1 MATDILKIY
10 AFGGLSIQQ
19 SGNPIKNFVSRKADA
34 LVVYL
39 AHERGE
45 HPRELLGELLWDDL
59 TQERTMGNLRT
70 VLSSLQGQLAPYLT
84 VTRQTIA
91 INPDVQIWL
100 DTQEFEAELDSIEQQ
115 AAIQG
120 GISRTAAIKLKNI
133 LELFKG
139 DFLAGFNLRDSRG
152 FEGWQLLQ
160 RERLRGRVI
169 EAKHRL
175 VEHHLETHQYG
186 TGIVQAL
193 NLLQLDP
200 LWEDTHRQLMLL
212 YARSGQRN
220 AAIAQYES
228 CRTLLDEELGV
239 EPDAETQTLYRQIQ
253 TGKVAVAVEVKVP
266 PHNLPLLKTPF
277 IDRPIDM
284 EHVTSALENIQCRL
298 LTVLGPGGS
307 GKTRLAVQAAM
318 NQLTNAA
325 DGVFFVNLAPVQ
337 IAERLVS
344 SILDIFQTD
353 RNRQTNE
360 LEELVR
366 YLSQKQLLI
375 VLDNFEQL
383 VSSAEIISGLLER
396 CPDVKFLVTSRER
409 LNVQEE
415 WIVTVSGMPFPDAAG
430 PELELY
436 GAVQLFKQTA
446 LRISPGFSVTS
457 TANEVIRIC
466 KLVQGMPLALEL
478 AASCLRMQTCAQVA
492 DEIALNL
499 DVLQTSLRN
508 MPERHRSMRATFEAS
523 WSLLTG
529 TEQQALKRLSVFRGK
544 FEKQAGQQ
552 VAKAPLS
559 VLLALQDKSLLQA
572 HEGYFEIHPLLQQFV
587 AEKLQQQPDEARDS
601 ESAHCLFY
609 TQRLAQYET
618 QLNQD
623 TILEIVAKM
632 AGDMNNI
639 RAAWDYA
646 AQTGQA
652 ELLIQFLK
660 PLYSYFD
667 VQCRY
672 LEGEE
677 TFAKAGHLL
686 TARSNNVPAA
696 RMRVLQGSMLVCMSR
711 YAEAHVAIREGLPI
725 LQQKGLS
732 WEVRIGLASLGTIH
746 YASGDYQ
753 AAWSFY
759 ESALPYYQKAEE
771 IAEVVNIL
779 VRLGDIAAVLGDYE
793 KARRLLDEN
802 AVHIDRMTSKRGRI
816 LFLTTLGDLE
826 YKTGNYRIAGQRF
839 EESLSLSEQMND
851 STSRG
856 VALVSLGR
864 IAYALGAYE
873 DALQLCKKS
882 VDVFRELHNR
892 WSESFGIAHIGRAY
906 HALGSYPDA
915 LAHYAA
921 ALAICREMGNRWVM
935 SFTLR
940 QVSKTR
946 LSMGDVAEASRNA
959 LKAVELAR
967 EIKATPL
974 LLDAL
979 TGAAEILEC
988 TNRITEAAEIAVF
1001 VSEHP
1006 NSEYDTCQAA
1016 NLLLTRIQHS
1026 IDVPL
1031 RRATLHETT
1040 IEMLISQLDSLTA
1053 SEP

>member
-10 AFGGLSIQQ
+10 TFGGLSIQQ
-19 SGNPIKNFVSRKADA
+19 IGNPVNNFVSRKADA
-34 LVVYL
+34 LFVYL

-59 TQERTMGNLRT
+59 TQTRTMGNLRT
-70 VLSSLQGQLAPYLT
+70 VLSSLQNQLAPYLI

-91 INPDVQIWL
+91 INPDVQLWL
-100 DTQEFEAELDSIEQQ
+100 DTQEFETELDHIEKQ

-120 GISRTAAIKLKNI
+120 GISRTAATSLKNI

-152 FEGWQLLQ
+152 FEGWQMLQ

-212 YARSGQRN
+212 YAQSGQRS

-228 CRTLLDEELGV
+228 CRALLDEELGV

-253 TGKVAVAVEVKVP
+253 TGKVTAAVEVKVP

-284 EHVTSALENIQCRL
+284 EHVTTALENVQCRL
-298 LTVLGPGGS
+298 LTILGPGGS
-307 GKTRLAVQAAM
+307 GKTRLAVQVAM
-318 NQLTNAA
+318 NQLTNVA

-337 IAERLVS
+337 AAERLVS

-383 VSSAEIISGLLER
+383 VSGAEIIPELLER

-415 WIVTVSGMPFPDAAG
+415 WIVAVSGMPYPNAPG

-446 LRISPGFSVTS
+446 LRISPGFSTTN
-457 TANEVIRIC
+457 TAKEVIRIC

-478 AASCLRMQTCAQVA
+478 AASCLRVQTCAQVA

-499 DVLQTSLRN
+499 DVLQTSVRN
-508 MPERHRSMRATFEAS
+508 MPERHRSIRATFETS
-523 WSLLTG
+523 WDLLSDA
-529 TEQQALKRLSVFRGK
+529 EQQALKRLAVFRGK

-552 VAKAPLS
+552 VAKAS
-559 VLLALQDKSLLQA
+559 VGVLLALQDKSLLQA

-587 AEKLQQQPDEARDS
+587 AEKLHLQPDEARNS

-609 TQRLAQYET
+609 TNRVAQYDV
-618 QLNQD
+618 QLEQD
-623 TILEIVAKM
+623 SLQTVAKM

-646 AQTGQA
+646 AQTGEA
-652 ELLIQFLK
+652 DLLIQFLK

-672 LEGEE
+672 LEGAE
-677 TFAKAGHLL
+677 TFGKAGQLL
-686 TARSNNVPAA
+686 TALYSAGSLLSA

-711 YAEAHVAIREGLPI
+711 YAEAHVAVREALPI
-725 LQQKGLS
+725 LQQNSLS
-732 WEVRIGLASLGTIH
+732 WETRIGLASLGTIH

-753 AAWSFY
+753 AAWSYY
-759 ESALPYYQKAEE
+759 ESALPYYQQAGE

-802 AVHIDRMTSKRGRI
+802 AIHINQMTSKRGHI

-826 YKTGNYRIAGQRF
+826 YKTGNYRMAGQHF
-839 EESLSLSEQMND
+839 EESRSLSEQMND
-851 STSRG
+851 NTSFG

-864 IAYALGAYE
+864 VAYALGAYD
-873 DALQLCKKS
+873 DALQFCKKS

-892 WSESFGIAHIGRAY
+892 WSESFGIAHMGRAY
-906 HALGSYPDA
+906 HALGVYDDA
-915 LAHYAA
+915 LAQYAA
-921 ALAICREMGNRWVM
+921 SLAVCRTMGNRWVM

-940 QVSKTR
+940 QASKTR
-946 LSMGDVAEASRNA
+946 LSMGDFAEASRNA
-959 LKAVELAR
+959 LEAVELAR

-974 LLDAL
+974 ILDAL
-979 TGAAEILEC
+979 LGAAEVLEC
-988 TNRITEAAEIAVF
+988 TNRVAEAAQIAVC
-1001 VSEHP
+1001 VNEHP
-1006 NSEYDTCQAA
+1006 NSEYDTRQSAALMLTRVQNFVGVSSLRA
-1016 NLLLTRIQHS
+1016 NLDDVYTLLATS
-1026 IDVPL
+1026 L
-1031 RRATLHETT
+1031 RVREAL
-1040 IEMLISQLDSLTA
+1040 
-1053 SEP
+1053 